1 MFITLNVKRLYG
13 CTKPGKYEVMYLCVS
28 GIYLMP
34 LSTISLLDL
43 DTVPI
48 ACYFLFFYYITS
60 HLHASN
66 SLLFNDVGLLKQ
78 L

>member
-13 CTKPGKYEVMYLCVS
+13 CTKPGKYAVMYLCVS

-43 DTVPI
+43 DTVPT
-48 ACYFLFFYYITS
+48 ACYFCFLLYYFT
-60 HLHASN
+60 
-66 SLLFNDVGLLKQ
+66 FT
-78 L
+78 

>member
-34 LSTISLLDL
+34 HSTIRFLYWIWTLFRQPAIFFLLY
-43 DTVPI
+43 
-48 ACYFLFFYYITS
+48 YFTFTC
-60 HLHASN
+60 
-66 SLLFNDVGLLKQ
+66 
-78 L
+78 